1 MRVMPSVTDTI
12 EPTLRAS
19 VTALKFS
26 IRCFMRSL
34 ISVALI
40 AMSLVL
46 YESLA
51 SGRQL
56 VGDALEP
63 RAQRPVDHEVPR
75 AQHRPADQ
83 PLIDLAVQAHRA
95 LQSLLERGG
104 ELLFLGRVERCRGGD
119 RDVGDALRGV
129 LELIEQRA
137 DLRQVSEAPVD
148 GEHAHEVRA
157 LTPKLRPRDAAHQ
170 LRELPGRHAR

>member
-26 IRCFMRSL
+26 IRCLMRSL
-34 ISVALI
+34 ISVALMAI
-40 AMSLVL
+40 SSVPVEAQF
-46 YESLA
+46 
-51 SGRQL
+51 SGWSSGSQF
-56 VGDALEP
+56 VGNALEA

-95 LQSLLERGG
+95 LQSLLERCG
-104 ELLFLGRVERCRGGD
+104 ELVLLGRVERCRGGD
-119 RDVGDALRGV
+119 RDVGDALGGV
-129 LELIEQRA
+129 LELIE
-137 DLRQVSEAPVD
+137 
-148 GEHAHEVRA
+148 
-157 LTPKLRPRDAAHQ
+157 
-170 LRELPGRHAR
+170 